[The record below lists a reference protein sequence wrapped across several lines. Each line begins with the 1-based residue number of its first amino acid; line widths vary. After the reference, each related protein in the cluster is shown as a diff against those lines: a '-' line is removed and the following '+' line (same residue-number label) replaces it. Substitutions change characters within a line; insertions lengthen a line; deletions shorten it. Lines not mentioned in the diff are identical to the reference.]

1 MGPPPEGGDEAPS
14 TTTESKGTVLPDDG
28 AGRRRGAP
36 MSFRELSMI
45 DIKEVLR
52 RLQAGQSARQLARD
66 GVVDRKTAARY
77 LAAARSCGLAADTVL
92 DDGFVAEVGQ
102 RVQARPEPPASE
114 PWTVLEGQR
123 ARIEGWLRG
132 ERPLRLV
139 RVRELLARD
148 GIDVSYTTLRRFV
161 HKELAWRER
170 TPTVRVDDPPPGD
183 EAQIDFGHVGHL
195 VVDGVRKKLW
205 ALVVTLT
212 VSRYMF
218 VWPLLQQ
225 TTEALC
231 EGLDAAWR
239 FFDGVPKRLVP
250 DNMTSAIVHASATDP
265 TLQRGFLEY
274 AQTRGLYID
283 PARVRRPQDKARV
296 ENQIAYVRER
306 CFDGE
311 TFETLL
317 AWRHHAESWSRDVAG
332 ARVHGTTRLVP
343 RDVYAQHEKPHM
355 QAAPSAPFDVP
366 TWSEHK
372 VHPDHHVQVARA
384 LYSAPTRY
392 IGQQLEVRVDRTS
405 VRLYRG
411 AELIKVHPRVA
422 PGKRSTDPH
431 DYPIGKADYALR
443 SVDALRSRACDRGQH
458 VGTFVDRLLDGPLP
472 WTKMRQAY
480 GLVRLCDRYG
490 NDRVDALCARAL
502 AFDVLDVARIDRM
515 LKAATR
521 VESDAVAEGR
531 VVQLPL
537 GRFAR
542 DPAAF
547 ATRPRSSGHDGGAQ

>member
-1 MGPPPEGGDEAPS
+1 M
-14 TTTESKGTVLPDDG
+14 TESKGTVLPDDG
-28 AGRRRGAP
+28 AGRCRGAP
-36 MSFRELSMI
+36 MSFRELTMI
-45 DIKEVLR
+45 DVREVLR
-52 RLQAGQSARQLARD
+52 RIQAGQSARRLARD
-66 GVVDRKTAARY
+66 GVVDRKTATRY
-77 LAAARSCGLAADTVL
+77 FAAARACAVTSDTPL
-92 DDGFVAEVGQ
+92 DDGLIAEIAQ

-114 PWTVLEGQR
+114 PCKVLEAQR
-123 ARIEGWLRG
+123 TRLEAWLRA

-139 RVRELLARD
+139 RVQELLVRD

-161 HKELAWRER
+161 HKELGWRER
-170 TPTVRVDDPPPGD
+170 PPTVRVDDPPPGE

-195 VVDGVRKKLW
+195 LVDGVRKKLW
-205 ALVVTLT
+205 ALVVTLS

-239 FFDGVPKRLVP
+239 FFGGVPKRLVP
-250 DNMTSAIVHASATDP
+250 DNMSSAVVHASATDP

-274 AQTRGLYID
+274 AQARGLYID
-283 PARVRRPQDKARV
+283 PARVRHPQDKPRV

-311 TFETLL
+311 TFDTLP
-317 AWRHHAESWSRDVAG
+317 AWRRHAEQWCRDVAG

-343 RDVYAQHEKPHM
+343 REAYEQHEKPHM
-355 QAAPSAPFDVP
+355 QPPPSAPFDVP
-366 TWSEHK
+366 AWSQHK

-392 IGQQLEVRVDRTS
+392 IGQQLDVRVDRTS

-411 AELIKVHPRVA
+411 AELVKLHPRVA
-422 PGKRSTDPH
+422 PGKRSTDPL
-431 DYPIGKADYALR
+431 DYPVGKADYALR
-443 SVDALRSRACDRGQH
+443 NVDALRARARDRGKH
-458 VGTFVDRLLDGPLP
+458 VGAFVEELLGGPLP

-490 NDRVDALCARAL
+490 DERVDAVCARAL
-502 AFDVLDVARIDRM
+502 AFGVLDVPRIDRM
-515 LKAATR
+515 LKAATH
-521 VESDAVAEGR
+521 VEAEATKEGR

-547 ATRPRSSGHDGGAQ
+547 ATRPRSSDRDGGAQ